1 MNTKSIVLPKKL
13 AKRVAV
19 AGKPVVVAS
28 HTLIA
33 NRRYRQTNPERV
45 VTFLG
50 TSPMG
55 PTWALIQT
63 DDGIEETCP
72 FSDLGEEVVVAEPV
86 AEPVAPIEGATVCDR
101 DPGLSFPEWLNTI
114 DGKSCSD
121 PRFLPAEPA
130 RRQAEITRR
139 LHLAWI
145 AAKGG
150 EG

>member
-19 AGKPVVVAS
+19 VGEPVA
-28 HTLIA
+28 
-33 NRRYRQTNPERV
+33 
-45 VTFLG
+45 
-50 TSPMG
+50 
-55 PTWALIQT
+55 
-63 DDGIEETCP
+63 
-72 FSDLGEEVVVAEPV
+72 V

-101 DPGLSFPEWLNTI
+101 DTRLSFPEWLNTI